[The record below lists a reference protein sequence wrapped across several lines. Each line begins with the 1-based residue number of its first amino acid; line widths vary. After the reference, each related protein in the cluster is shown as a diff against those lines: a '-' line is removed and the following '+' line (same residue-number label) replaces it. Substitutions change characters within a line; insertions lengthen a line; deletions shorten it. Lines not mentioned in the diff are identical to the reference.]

1 MPNPQQLMQYA
12 GAAVTVIVLILGLLF
27 GSEDLSSSSTR
38 SDAGAQSAPANTRKQ
53 SNASAPSNG
62 GRKAD
67 ADGCVYGT
75 PNYWE
80 CKQFHN
86 PIDKKNPTLTPSEIQ
101 QAKQDQFQQ
110 LVAWRSRDK
119 ALRPITYD
127 PSLDATAQRF
137 ADELAQTPGD
147 EIWHSG
153 YNTRGRENVAMSQID
168 YKYFVAM
175 FSQSPGHASAMGTN
189 GRAPKVG
196 IGIAQ
201 DPETGH
207 YFCVQHFADH

>member
-1 MPNPQQLMQYA
+1 MPNPQRLMQYA

-27 GSEDLSSSSTR
+27 GSGDLSSSSTGGG
-38 SDAGAQSAPANTRKQ
+38 DTGAQTAPSKQ
-53 SNASAPSNG
+53 SNVSAPSNG

-80 CKQFHN
+80 CKQEN
-86 PIDKKNPTLTPSEIQ
+86 SSIGKKNPRLTPSEVQ
-101 QAKQDQFQQ
+101 QAKKDQFDE
-110 LVAWRSRDK
+110 LVEWRSLDK

-127 PSLDATAQRF
+127 QSLDATAQRF
-137 ADELAQTPGD
+137 AEELAKTPGD

-153 YNTRGRENVAMSQID
+153 TNKRGLENVAMSQISHD
-168 YKYFVAM
+168 NFISM
-175 FSQSPGHASAMGTN
+175 FSQSPGHRSAMGTN

-201 DPETGH
+201 DPVTGH

>member
-12 GAAVTVIVLILGLLF
+12 GAAVTVIVLILRLLF
-27 GSEDLSSSSTR
+27 GSGDLSSSPTGGG
-38 SDAGAQSAPANTRKQ
+38 DTGAQAAPSKQ
-53 SNASAPSNG
+53 SNVAPSNG

-80 CKQFHN
+80 CKQSHSS
-86 PIDKKNPTLTPSEIQ
+86 IGKKNPRLTPGEIQ
-101 QAKQDQFQQ
+101 QAKKDQFNE
-110 LVAWRSRDK
+110 LVEWRSLDK

-127 PSLDATAQRF
+127 QSLDATAQRF
-137 ADELAQTPGD
+137 AEELAKTPGD

-153 YNTRGRENVAMSQID
+153 TNKRGLENVAMSQISHD
-168 YKYFVAM
+168 NFISM
-175 FSQSPGHASAMGTN
+175 FSQSPGHRSAMGTN

-201 DPETGH
+201 DPVTGH

>member
-27 GSEDLSSSSTR
+27 GSGDLSSSSAG
-38 SDAGAQSAPANTRKQ
+38 SDTGAQSAPAKQ
-53 SNASAPSNG
+53 SNTSAPSNG

-67 ADGCVYGT
+67 SDGCVYGT

-80 CKQFHN
+80 CKQENN
-86 PIDKKNPTLTPSEIQ
+86 PIDTKNPRLTPSEIQ
-101 QAKQDQFQQ
+101 QAKKDQFQQ
-110 LVAWRSRDK
+110 LVAWRARDK

-127 PSLDATAQRF
+127 QSLDATAQRF
-137 ADELAQTPGD
+137 AEELAKTPGD

-153 YNTRGRENVAMSQID
+153 TNKRGLENVAMSEIS
-168 YKYFVAM
+168 YTNFISM
-175 FSQSPGHASAMGTN
+175 FSNSPGHASAMSTN

-201 DPETGH
+201 DPVTGT
-207 YFCVQHFADH
+207 YFCVQHFARY

>member
-1 MPNPQQLMQYA
+1 MPNPQQLTQYV

-27 GSEDLSSSSTR
+27 GSGEMSSSSTGG
-38 SDAGAQSAPANTRKQ
+38 DTGAQTAPSKQ
-53 SNASAPSNG
+53 SNVSAPSNG

-80 CKQFHN
+80 CKQENN
-86 PIDKKNPTLTPSEIQ
+86 PIDKKNPRLTPSEIQ
-101 QAKQDQFQQ
+101 QAKKDQFQQ

-119 ALRPITYD
+119 ALKAITYD

-147 EIWHSG
+147 EIWHSK
-153 YNTRGRENVAMSQID
+153 YNTRGLENVAMSQID
-168 YKYFVAM
+168 YDRFINM
-175 FSQSPGHASAMGTN
+175 FAGSPGHSSAMSTN

-201 DPETGH
+201 DPVTGH

>member
-27 GSEDLSSSSTR
+27 GSGDLSSSSPG
-38 SDAGAQSAPANTRKQ
+38 SDTGAQSALAKQ
-53 SNASAPSNG
+53 SNTSAPSNG

-67 ADGCVYGT
+67 SDGCVKNT
-75 PNYWE
+75 PDYFK
-80 CKQFHN
+80 CKQEN
-86 PIDKKNPTLTPSEIQ
+86 SPLGKKNPPLTPSEIQ
-101 QAKQDQFQQ
+101 QAKKEQFDQ

-119 ALRPITYD
+119 ELRPITYD
-127 PSLDATAQRF
+127 PALEATAQRF
-137 ADELAQTPGD
+137 AEELAQTPGD

-153 YNTRGRENVAMSQID
+153 YNTRGRENVAMSQISHD
-168 YKYFVAM
+168 RFISM
-175 FSQSPGHASAMGTN
+175 FAGSPGHSSAMSTN

-201 DPETGH
+201 DPVTGH

>member
-1 MPNPQQLMQYA
+1 MPNPQRLMQYA

-27 GSEDLSSSSTR
+27 GSGDLSSSSTGGDT
-38 SDAGAQSAPANTRKQ
+38 SAQSAPSKQ
-53 SNASAPSNG
+53 SNVSAPSNG

-67 ADGCVYGT
+67 SDGCVKNT
-75 PNYWE
+75 PDYFK
-80 CKQFHN
+80 CKQEN
-86 PIDKKNPTLTPSEIQ
+86 SPLAKKNPPLSPSEIQ
-101 QAKQDQFQQ
+101 QAKKDQFQK

-127 PSLDATAQRF
+127 PSLEATAQRF
-137 ADELAQTPGD
+137 AEELAQTPGD

-153 YNTRGRENVAMSQID
+153 TNKRGLENVAID
-168 YKYFVAM
+168 PNFYDKFFYIFVN
-175 FSQSPGHASAMGTN
+175 SPGHRDTMGTN

-201 DPETGH
+201 DPVTGK
-207 YFCVQHFADH
+207 YYCVQHFADH

>member
-27 GSEDLSSSSTR
+27 GSGDLSSSSPG
-38 SDAGAQSAPANTRKQ
+38 SDTGAQSAPSKQ
-53 SNASAPSNG
+53 SNAAPSNS

-67 ADGCVYGT
+67 SDGCVYGT

-80 CKQFHN
+80 CKQENN
-86 PIDKKNPTLTPSEIQ
+86 PIDTKNPRLTPSDIQ
-101 QAKQDQFQQ
+101 QAKKDQFQQ
-110 LVAWRSRDK
+110 LVAWRARDK

-127 PSLDATAQRF
+127 QSLDATAQRF
-137 ADELAQTPGD
+137 AEELAQTPGD

-153 YNTRGRENVAMSQID
+153 YNTRGRENVAMNPNYHDKFIN
-168 YKYFVAM
+168 M
-175 FSQSPGHASAMGTN
+175 FAGSPGHASTMSTN

-201 DPETGH
+201 DPVTG
-207 YFCVQHFADH
+207 YYYCVQHFADH

>member
-12 GAAVTVIVLILGLLF
+12 GAAITVIVLILGLLF
-27 GSEDLSSSSTR
+27 GNGDLSSSSVGGDT
-38 SDAGAQSAPANTRKQ
+38 GAQSAPAKQ
-53 SNASAPSNG
+53 SNANAPSNG
-62 GRKAD
+62 RRKAD

-86 PIDKKNPTLTPSEIQ
+86 PIDKKNPTLTPSDIQ
-101 QAKQDQFQQ
+101 QAKKDQFDQ

-168 YKYFVAM
+168 YEYFVAM

-189 GRAPKVG
+189 GHAPKVG

-201 DPETGH
+201 DPVTGH

>member
-1 MPNPQQLMQYA
+1 MPNPQLLMQYA

-27 GSEDLSSSSTR
+27 GSGDLSSSSTGGG
-38 SDAGAQSAPANTRKQ
+38 DTGAQT
-53 SNASAPSNG
+53 APSNG

-80 CKQFHN
+80 CKQENN
-86 PIDKKNPTLTPSEIQ
+86 PIDTKNPRLTPSEIQ
-101 QAKQDQFQQ
+101 QAKKDQFQQ

-119 ALRPITYD
+119 ALKAITYD

-137 ADELAQTPGD
+137 AEELAQTPGD
-147 EIWHSG
+147 EIWHSK
-153 YNTRGRENVAMSQID
+153 YNTRGLENVAMNPND
-168 YKYFVAM
+168 YEKFINM
-175 FSQSPGHASAMGTN
+175 FAGSPGHSSAMSNN

-201 DPETGH
+201 DPVTG
-207 YFCVQHFADH
+207 YYYCVQHFADH

>member
-12 GAAVTVIVLILGLLF
+12 GAAVTIIVLILGLLF
-27 GSEDLSSSSTR
+27 GSEDLSSSSTGG
-38 SDAGAQSAPANTRKQ
+38 DASAQSAPANTGKQ

-62 GRKAD
+62 GGKAD
-67 ADGCVYGT
+67 ADGCVKNT
-75 PNYWE
+75 PDYFK
-80 CKQFHN
+80 CKQEN
-86 PIDKKNPTLTPSEIQ
+86 SSIGKKNPPLSPSDIQ
-101 QAKQDQFQQ
+101 QAKKDQFDQ

-119 ALRPITYD
+119 ELRPITYD
-127 PSLDATAQRF
+127 PALDATAQRF

-147 EIWHSG
+147 EIWHSK

-201 DPETGH
+201 DPVTGH

>member
-1 MPNPQQLMQYA
+1 MPNPQLLMQYA

-27 GSEDLSSSSTR
+27 GSGDLSSSSTGGG
-38 SDAGAQSAPANTRKQ
+38 DTGAQTAPSKQ
-53 SNASAPSNG
+53 SNAAPSNG

-67 ADGCVYGT
+67 SDGCVYGT

-80 CKQFHN
+80 CKQENN
-86 PIDKKNPTLTPSEIQ
+86 PIDTKNPRLTPSEIQ
-101 QAKQDQFQQ
+101 QAKKDQFDR
-110 LVAWRSRDK
+110 LVEWRARDK

-137 ADELAQTPGD
+137 AEELAQTPGD

-153 YNTRGRENVAMSQID
+153 YNTRGRENVAMSQISHD
-168 YKYFVAM
+168 RFINM
-175 FSQSPGHASAMGTN
+175 FAGSPGHVSTMSTN

-201 DPETGH
+201 DPVTGH